1 MAFLVDSD
9 PSEIIK
15 AITHLVEVLVANF
28 GAGGTIG
35 IFVFLLLVGFI
46 WRRYND
52 WQRDKNTNELIAE
65 KDRTIQR
72 LAEEA
77 RNFKILHFKEQLG
90 WTDEQI
96 TLFIMKNEFVD
107 GVTARIALE
116 GEKSSAVIPPKEPAA
131 AKARSKKKG
140 KDSQR

>member
-1 MAFLVDSD
+1 MIFILAPDI
-9 PSEIIK
+9 SEIIK
-15 AITHLVEVLVANF
+15 ALTHLVEVLVANF
-28 GAGGTIG
+28 GALGTI
-35 IFVFLLLVGFI
+35 IIVASLLLVAFL

-52 WQRDKNTNELIAE
+52 YRRDKATNDLLAE

-77 RNFKILHFKEQLG
+77 RNFKILHFKEKLG

-107 GVTARIALE
+107 GVTARKALE
-116 GEKSSAVIPPKEPAA
+116 GEKPSVKIVAKEPTAPEP
-131 AKARSKKKG
+131 RSRRRGKG
-140 KDSQR
+140 SQR